1 MRSEPIAD
9 LHDPRIDDYRN
20 LKDATLAS
28 SRHRFIVEG
37 RGNLL
42 VLLSSS
48 SHRPASILLSR
59 RTFDGLAADLERLAP
74 DCPIYVAEQALLDAI
89 VGYPIHR
96 GCLAACDRGAARD
109 ALGLVDEVLSER
121 PAARF
126 VLLEGLTNHD
136 NVGGIFRNAMALGAD
151 AVLLCPRCCDPL
163 YRKAVRTSMG
173 GVLVVPFAQAEDLGR
188 LLDGLRARGVEVLA
202 LDPGEPGEDLAA
214 MGEAPAG
221 PVALL
226 LGTEGP
232 GLTQEALARA
242 DRRVRIAMRPGVDSL
257 NVAVAAGIALHRLFR
272 PAETSPVGGHCG

>member
-109 ALGLVDEVLSER
+109 ALGLVDEPGGYVRSGSTHRRGAL
-121 PAARF
+121 AAQGKRRGAKRR
-126 VLLEGLTNHD
+126 LLHEL
-136 NVGGIFRNAMALGAD
+136 LGAGELMLD
-151 AVLLCPRCCDPL
+151 EFVELKQAFVGAIPTDEDHRIGHFLTHPAVEVAHRRVGKVVAPEHPRLRSRD
-163 YRKAVRTSMG
+163 
-173 GVLVVPFAQAEDLGR
+173 GR
-188 LLDGLRARGVEVLA
+188 LANCCGLL
-202 LDPGEPGEDLAA
+202 
-214 MGEAPAG
+214 
-221 PVALL
+221 
-226 LGTEGP
+226 
-232 GLTQEALARA
+232 
-242 DRRVRIAMRPGVDSL
+242 
-257 NVAVAAGIALHRLFR
+257 
-272 PAETSPVGGHCG
+272 